1 MNTDK
6 RGSVANNTNL
16 FVDGCTNKAVFC
28 AGKARGEVGIAFSE
42 ACERIAG
49 EKATRLIDRAA
60 EPVSQMLI
68 LQIVIRRP
76 VKKGYTLSLTY
87 RWGSFIITSL

>member
-6 RGSVANNTNL
+6 RGSVANSTNL

-42 ACERIAG
+42 ACERSESL
-49 EKATRLIDRAA
+49 EKKQPD
-60 EPVSQMLI
+60 
-68 LQIVIRRP
+68 
-76 VKKGYTLSLTY
+76 
-87 RWGSFIITSL
+87 